1 MIRRRSRLV
10 FIALAVCAATFYF
23 SCTQPQDI
31 MTPISRTD
39 MYLGGV
45 NEPGSNAALQVQNL
59 PTNPEGMIYELWVA
73 NDWDNDRHTVS
84 LGKFGYHRTSLTFRD
99 ENGNERPDSNY
110 FVLEGDIFD
119 YSHIFV
125 SVETK
130 SDDLPEVPGP
140 IMLIDIVTEPSSD
153 LIELRFPLSDSLWNA
168 TTFFNMETPSDTSR
182 DSLDEF
188 GNWYSSDGFGVW
200 FSGYREEIDSVR
212 DTLSLD
218 SFTLVTKQ
226 DTTLPPD
233 TFTTYVID
241 IINDT
246 AYDTAR
252 VFGLDTLWNTIV
264 RFDSVLD
271 TSDIWPYRV
280 MNTDRDTGTMFYYQI
295 DPDTSDSVPVDTVH
309 YDNFYQPED
318 GYGLPEYSAYGW
330 KYKGWVVSPEVPTN
344 ALGKITLP
352 AYAVNTNPTDSL
364 IPGASGGLLTTGT
377 FTDGSAPDEG
387 NPYTIGPRVP
397 PFPGEDFLRKLPFD
411 MSNWRGLVP
420 EVDGNSGTVFIT
432 LEPVN
437 FVTDTTNFP
446 LFVLVA
452 PIPRAQADLID
463 IQYVSEEFDMWNL
476 TPTNRLTKAFPKIV
490 VDIRRY

>member
-39 MYLGGV
+39 VYLGGV

-84 LGKFGYHRTSLTFRD
+84 LGKFGYDQTSLTFRD
-99 ENGNERPDSNY
+99 ENGDERPDSNY

-153 LIELRFPLSDSLWNA
+153 LIELRFPLNDSL
-168 TTFFNMETPSDTSR
+168 TTTTVAFNMESPSDTSR
-182 DSLDEF
+182 DSLGEF
-188 GNWYSSDGFGVW
+188 GNTDSSDGFGVW
-200 FSGYREEIDSVR
+200 FSVYLEGIDSVR
-212 DTLSLD
+212 DTLRLD
-218 SFTLVTKQ
+218 SFKLVTKP
-226 DTTLPPD
+226 DSTLPLD
-233 TFTTYVID
+233 TFTIYLDSIE
-241 IINDT
+241 NDT

-252 VFGLDTLWNTIV
+252 VFGLDTLWDTIV

-271 TSDIWPYRV
+271 TSDIWPYKV
-280 MNTDRDTGTMFYYQI
+280 MDMSDTGTVFYYTVG
-295 DPDTSDSVPVDTVH
+295 DSLDTFH
-309 YDNFYQPED
+309 YDRFLQFD
-318 GYGLPEYSAYGW
+318 YGLPDYSAYGW
-330 KYKGWVVSPEVPTN
+330 KYKGWVVSPEVPTE
-344 ALGKITLP
+344 AVGKITLP
-352 AYAVNTNPTDSL
+352 AYPVNTNSSDSL
-364 IPGASGGLLTTGT
+364 IPGVEGGLLTTGT
-377 FTDGSAPDEG
+377 FTNIAAPDEG
-387 NPYTIGPRVP
+387 NPYSVGPRVP
-397 PFPGEDFLRKLPFD
+397 PFPGEDFLRMLPFD

-437 FVTDTTNFP
+437 ITDTTTNFP
-446 LFVLVA
+446 LFVLVG
-452 PIPRAQADLID
+452 PIPTAQANLINFEHVLE
-463 IQYVSEEFDMWNL
+463 QFTMKTL
-476 TPTNRLTKAFPKIV
+476 TNTNSATSYGFPKIV
-490 VDIRRY
+490 VDIRRF